1 MHHHILINEK
11 LGLSDQMATYS
22 NNIRKIINRNK
33 KFVIHLAVAET
44 IRHGGSIYEFRI
56 EDYID
61 HEDES
66 SKKNITQS
74 VNPEV
79 IVAIV
84 EEKMQAIGSQV
95 ETLVEEKLKPT
106 KAWMT
111 ELQDQIMLRSLEE
124 DKRFE
129 DIKKTVLE
137 GEVRHELS

>member
-1 MHHHILINEK
+1 M
-11 LGLSDQMATYS
+11 
-22 NNIRKIINRNK
+22 
-33 KFVIHLAVAET
+33 
-44 IRHGGSIYEFRI
+44 
-56 EDYID
+56 
-61 HEDES
+61 
-66 SKKNITQS
+66 
-74 VNPEV
+74 
-79 IVAIV
+79 AIV

>member
-1 MHHHILINEK
+1 M
-11 LGLSDQMATYS
+11 
-22 NNIRKIINRNK
+22 
-33 KFVIHLAVAET
+33 
-44 IRHGGSIYEFRI
+44 
-56 EDYID
+56 
-61 HEDES
+61 
-66 SKKNITQS
+66 
-74 VNPEV
+74 
-79 IVAIV
+79 AIV

-137 GEVRHELS
+137 GEVRHEVS